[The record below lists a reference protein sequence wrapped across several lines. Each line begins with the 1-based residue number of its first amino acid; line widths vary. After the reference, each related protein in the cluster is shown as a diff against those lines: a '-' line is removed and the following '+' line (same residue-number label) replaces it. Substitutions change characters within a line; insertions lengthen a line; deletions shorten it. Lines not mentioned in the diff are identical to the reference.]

1 MKKSLDSN
9 NCNYGGILLLKE
21 KVLELIGNRK
31 DHIGLVVKSLD
42 KDKFILKLNENKTFQ
57 SASIIKIPIMVE
69 ALRQVEE
76 GKYSLDQ
83 MIEISDRDKV
93 AFSIITELNVL
104 EYSILDLITLMIII
118 SDNTATNILIDL
130 LGYDSINNLIESL
143 NLSHTKL
150 SRKMMDFQAIERAR
164 KNTTSPIDMAKIL
177 EKLYRGEIL
186 SKENS
191 KLAIDIMKRQLHRD
205 AIGRYLPEDI
215 IIANKTG
222 SLDGLNHD
230 IGIVYSEKATYM
242 IGVFVEKGVDNKK
255 NKRLI
260 GNISKLVYDY
270 FQ

>member
-1 MKKSLDSN
+1 M
-9 NCNYGGILLLKE
+9 LKE
-21 KVLELIGNRK
+21 NVLELIGARK
-31 DHIGLVVKSLD
+31 DDIGLIVKDLD
-42 KDKFILKLNENKTFQ
+42 KDKWILKLNENKTFQ

-69 ALRQVEE
+69 AFIQIEE

-93 AFSIITELNVL
+93 AFSMITELSVL

-130 LGYDSINNLIESL
+130 LGYDSINNLMENL
-143 NLSHTKL
+143 NLNHTKL
-150 SRKMMDFQAIERAR
+150 SRKMMDFKAIDEGRT
-164 KNTTSPIDMAKIL
+164 NTTSLIDIAKIL
-177 EKLYRGEIL
+177 ERIHIGEIL
-186 SKENS
+186 NKEHS

-205 AIGRYLPEDI
+205 SIQRYLPEDI
-215 IIANKTG
+215 AIANKTG

-242 IGVFVEKGVDNKK
+242 IGIFVENGVDNLT

-260 GNISKLVYDY
+260 GDISRLVYDY
-270 FQ
+270 F

>member
-1 MKKSLDSN
+1 M
-9 NCNYGGILLLKE
+9 LLKE
-21 KVLELIGNRK
+21 KMLELIGNRK
-31 DHIGLVVKSLD
+31 DHIGLIVKNLD
-42 KDKFILKLNENKTFQ
+42 KDEWILKLNENKTFQ
-57 SASIIKIPIMVE
+57 SASIIKIPVMIE

-83 MIEISDRDKV
+83 MIEINDRDKV
-93 AFSIITELNVL
+93 AFSMIRELNVW

-130 LGYDSINNLIESL
+130 LGYDSINSLMESL
-143 NLSHTKL
+143 NLRHTKL
-150 SRKMMDFQAIERAR
+150 RRKMMDFKAIEEAR
-164 KNTTSPIDMAKIL
+164 TNTTRPIDMAKIL

-186 SKENS
+186 SEENS
-191 KLAIDIMKRQLHRD
+191 KLAIDIMKRQWHRD
-205 AIGRYLPEDI
+205 TIQRYLSEDI
-215 IIANKTG
+215 EIANKTG

-230 IGIVYSEKATYM
+230 IGIVYTEKVTYM
-242 IGVFVEKGVDNKK
+242 IGIFIENGVDSLA